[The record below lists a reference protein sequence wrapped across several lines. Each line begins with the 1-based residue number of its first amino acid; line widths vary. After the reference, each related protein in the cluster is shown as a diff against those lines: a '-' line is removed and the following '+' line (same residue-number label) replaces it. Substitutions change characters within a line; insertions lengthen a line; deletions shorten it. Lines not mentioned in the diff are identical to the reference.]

1 VKDKKMN
8 LLQRIIY
15 RTFRA
20 LGINTPGWTE
30 YFAFGGGY
38 RTSTGVRVD
47 EHNALMI
54 STVYQCV
61 RYISDAV
68 GQLPLSLFK
77 HLPEGK
83 EKAIDHPLYRIF
95 HTAPNPFMPASIFK
109 KTLQAHLLLWGNA
122 YAEIERSK
130 AGVVLALWPL
140 RPDQMRMQVFNN
152 RLFYYY
158 TTPDGSEI
166 QLTDV
171 LHLRGLSS
179 DGLVGYSPISLQRE
193 KLGLAKASEEYRA
206 RSFSNDMRPGG
217 VLKHPAKLGD
227 VAYERLRKSWEE
239 THGGLSNARRV
250 AILEEGLDWQDVGIP
265 ADDAQYIQGEEFTK
279 ADIAAIYGVPPYKI
293 GLLKPGTVSFASVE
307 QQAIDSVSDC
317 IQPWVVCWEDCLNL
331 ALLTPT
337 EQKLYFAKFNMNALL
352 RGDSESRS
360 RFYTAMFNIGVFTQN
375 MILELEDQNT
385 IGKLGDRRYV
395 PLNYVPIDLVDK
407 QFEQKQLT
415 APASGDDGNE
425 EMKPKM
431 LNGAAH

>member
-1 VKDKKMN
+1 MN

-30 YFAFGGGY
+30 YFAFGGGH
-38 RTSTGVRVD
+38 RTSSGVSVN
-47 EHNALMI
+47 ENNALMI

-61 RYISDAV
+61 MYISDSI

-77 HLPEGK
+77 HLPNGK
-83 EKAIDHPLYRIF
+83 EKALDHPLYRIF
-95 HTAPNPFMPASIFK
+95 HTVPNPFMPASIFK
-109 KTLQAHLLLWGNA
+109 KTLQGHLLLWGNA
-122 YAEIERSK
+122 YAEVERNG
-130 AGVVLALWPL
+130 AGQVVALWPL
-140 RPDQMRMQVFNN
+140 RPDQMRLQIFNSK
-152 RLFYYY
+152 LFYYY
-158 TTPDGSEI
+158 TTPDGAEI

-179 DGLVGYSPISLQRE
+179 DGLVGYSPIALQRE
-193 KLGLAKASEEYRA
+193 KLGLAKASEEYRG

-279 ADIAAIYGVPPYKI
+279 ADIAAIYRVPPYKV

-307 QQAIDSVSDC
+307 AQQIDAITDC
-317 IQPWVVCWEDCLNL
+317 VQPWVVCWEDCLNL

-337 EQKLYFAKFNMNALL
+337 EQKIYFAKFNMNALL
-352 RGDSESRS
+352 RGDSESRA
-360 RFYTAMFNIGVFTQN
+360 RFYTSMLNNGVYTIN
-375 MILELEDQNT
+375 MCLELEDQNT
-385 IGKLGDRRYV
+385 IGPLGDRHFV
-395 PLNYVPIDLVDK
+395 SMNMIPLDLVDK
-407 QFEQKQLT
+407 QFEQQQKQLT
-415 APASGDDGNE
+415 VPAGGDDGNE

-431 LNGAAH
+431 MNGAAH